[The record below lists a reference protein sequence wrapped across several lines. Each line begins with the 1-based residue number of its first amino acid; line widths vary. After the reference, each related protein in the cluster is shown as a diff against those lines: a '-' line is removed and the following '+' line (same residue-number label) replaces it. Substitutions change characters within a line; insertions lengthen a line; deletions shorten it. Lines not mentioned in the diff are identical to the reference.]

1 MIKKSRI
8 RLWAFWKVGSGPERS
23 RKSDPAMRVLESR
36 ICMALSILESR
47 IRPWAFWKVGLI
59 RAIWKSCPYSV
70 KWCQEPQQHGYKLRD
85 QRLLLKMHL
94 LINSLYICTLFF
106 RCVINLLIYI
116 VHRTGNAAAYGDSEI
131 SEFLSNFSCNVSKA
145 TQITFHFCCLKLCHD
160 GHEKIQKFALILK
173 NVNLSQ

>member
-1 MIKKSRI
+1 MIKKCRI

-116 VHRTGNAAAYGDSEI
+116 VHRTGNAAAYGDSEREWDMFDLKI
-131 SEFLSNFSCNVSKA
+131 VILQFLTDLVQTRHKHSLPYSDKWENIVFTNK
-145 TQITFHFCCLKLCHD
+145 
-160 GHEKIQKFALILK
+160 
-173 NVNLSQ
+173 

>member
-94 LINSLYICTLFF
+94 LINSLYIHYSLDALLTYWSILYTEQGMPRHMETVKFLNSF
-106 RCVINLLIYI
+106 R
-116 VHRTGNAAAYGDSEI
+116 I
-131 SEFLSNFSCNVSKA
+131 SVVMS
-145 TQITFHFCCLKLCHD
+145 QKLHKSPFIFVAWNYVMM
-160 GHEKIQKFALILK
+160 GMKRFKSLHGF
-173 NVNLSQ
+173 